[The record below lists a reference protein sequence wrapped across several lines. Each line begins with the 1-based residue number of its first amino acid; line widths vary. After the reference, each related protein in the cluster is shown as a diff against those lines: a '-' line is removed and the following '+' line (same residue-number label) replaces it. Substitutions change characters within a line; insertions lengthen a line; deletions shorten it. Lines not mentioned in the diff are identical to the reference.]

1 MQLLDSYVQAVKFY
15 LPRAGREDIARELSA
30 NLLAQMEERQELLG
44 RPLTEEE
51 EMEFLREH
59 GDPMLVARH
68 YRQDR
73 PSLSIGIELIGPEL
87 FPIYLM
93 ILGLNL
99 TLALSITA
107 IFVFASKAPFTLEPF
122 VPSFFMQVF
131 CVTLVFTILNWI
143 RRKYPQPWYY
153 PPAALSPHVP
163 IARWVSLS
171 GLVIWSV
178 FTVWWTAV
186 PYAPVLLFGGSANG
200 LQLAAS
206 WHRFYFPILLLLLA
220 GIAQR
225 AINLARPDWTWLLPT
240 ARTVI
245 NAIALAMQIPMIH
258 GYPFVMVK
266 PAVWGQPHFERLAEA
281 YSNIILWGVLSWLW
295 IYFLINGV
303 VFARYSVPHVRRWFS
318 MRQRR
323 AAVAL

>member
-1 MQLLDSYVQAVKFY
+1 MQLLDSYVKAVKLY
-15 LPRAGREDIARELSA
+15 LPRAQREDIARELSA
-30 NLLAQMEERQELLG
+30 NLLAQMEEREELLG

-59 GDPMLVARH
+59 GDPMIVARR

-73 PSLSIGIELIGPEL
+73 PSLTLGIELIGPEL
-87 FPIYLM
+87 FPIFLM

-99 TLALSITA
+99 SIALGFTA
-107 IFVFASKAPFTLEPF
+107 VFLIASKARFSLDPF
-122 VPSFFMQVF
+122 VLPFFLQVF
-131 CVTLVFTILNWI
+131 CVTLTFTILNRI
-143 RRKYPQPWYY
+143 RRRYPQPWYY

-178 FTVWWTAV
+178 FTTWWAAV
-186 PYAPVLLFGGSANG
+186 PYFPVLLFGASASG
-200 LQLAAS
+200 LQLAPS
-206 WHRFYFPILLLLLA
+206 WHRFYAPILLLLLA

-225 AINLARPDWTWLLPT
+225 AINLARPNWTWLLPT
-240 ARTVI
+240 TRTII
-245 NAIALAMQIPMIH
+245 NTIALAMQIPMIH
-258 GYPFVMVK
+258 GFPFVVVK
-266 PAVWGQPHFERLAEA
+266 PAVWGQPNYERLAEA

-303 VFARYSVPHVRRWFS
+303 VFARYSVPHVRRWLS
-318 MRQRR
+318 LRQRR